1 MNQTHT
7 ADQKV
12 LDNETLTQM
21 LESHARSLEPAGQDG
36 QGREGQER
44 EGQEAQLSLF
54 IISDFD
60 FSGLSLYD
68 IHHIYNTTFHRCRF
82 QRTDCYGVVFD
93 EIAAPAADFREAV
106 LAKAEF
112 YDADLRDANFDSA
125 NPIRVFFLNCD
136 LRGATFR
143 GADLSCASFSGSE
156 LEGAVFD
163 QPINND

>member
-1 MNQTHT
+1 MNHTHT

-21 LESHARSLEPAGQDG
+21 LESHARYHASARQD
-36 QGREGQER
+36 GQER
-44 EGQEAQLSLF
+44 EGEEAQLSLF
-54 IISDFD
+54 SISDFD

-82 QRTDCYGVVFD
+82 RGTDLFGVVFD
-93 EIAAPAADFREAV
+93 EIAAPAADFREAL

-112 YDADLRDANFDSA
+112 YRADLRDANFDNA
-125 NPIRVFFLNCD
+125 NLLRVFFLNCD

-143 GADLSCASFSGSE
+143 GADLSCAGFTGNE
-156 LEGAVFD
+156 IEGAVFD
-163 QPINND
+163 QPIDND